1 MKKFLFA
8 LLLLPFISK
17 AQVLP
22 IGAAKG
28 TVRVL
33 GKLSSDTLLILP
45 NSDTTTAPKV
55 LGGVIMNTSD
65 KKIYVYTGTKW
76 AATSDGALVT
86 ESDPTVPAFLKL
98 IVPADTVR
106 WAATYVDSVKRVG
119 LNVYTY
125 KNGAATLAYT
135 DSIANVSGKLDS
147 VRRSRDS
154 VYWYAGGSRFFAFI
168 DSVGGEA
175 NIGANVGSGA
185 QVFQAKVGLEL
196 RFKTILSANGNIT
209 ITPGTND
216 ITLTGKSFVD
226 SLRKKAGTDSVFSY
240 TNGVASFS
248 YKDSA
253 IAGGEI
259 NTISSVGSGT
269 SVVKGKTG
277 VDLQL
282 KSLTSDTTIAIT
294 GNTND
299 VQIKVDQTRIAS
311 VGRLADTATALRAV
325 ITAGDTIYVGHPG
338 AGTRIGYIQGDTL
351 QLKRLQAGTNVT
363 LTQNADSSITI
374 AASGGGG
381 SPGGSNTQVQF
392 NNSGAFG
399 GDAGLTYN
407 STTNQLN
414 TDSIVMNNISLQ
426 RMLRNFGG
434 GIASD
439 SIGLGFCVI
448 RGDATGGGGSL
459 ISWSFIDDAD
469 HTKTYFTQ
477 VQGKS
482 SGNTIHVSF
491 PDAGKL
497 LSFVAVPDEALAG
510 RGVFI
515 GSSVADTAADI
526 YVYQHILSSG
536 YLQGNGTSYDKNGHI
551 SGWTV
556 NYNSGTGTISVLPPA
571 NLYYSTTQDPP
582 HISAHYAGSNNYR
595 LRRVLSGLG
604 SDIAGWRVVDI
615 MSNTDVT
622 GSPTTSD
629 IIEITGLPF
638 YRQVNAY
645 QVGGNLYE
653 ASIFTVSANIWIMFS
668 YKK

>member
-1 MKKFLFA
+1 MRKLILLCA
-8 LLLLPFISK
+8 LLVVGYTVSAQFPTTDSLRNYNTRYTTNSAINWFTNLRGQTLLRGMIDWIDSARLGISGSVGVDTVFTINDSTLRYRK
-17 AQVLP
+17 NGSYYNVLIRGNSSGGSGTTDLDTSRSATQVL
-22 IGAAKG
+22 ITSSTGTDAYLFLVDKG
-28 TVRVL
+28 SNKAGLMSPT
-33 GKLSSDTLLILP
+33 
-45 NSDTTTAPKV
+45 
-55 LGGVIMNTSD
+55 D
-65 KKIYVYTGTKW
+65 KGRLDSLYTGT
-76 AATSDGALVT
+76 
-86 ESDPTVPAFLKL
+86 
-98 IVPADTVR
+98 I
-106 WAATYVDSVKRVG
+106 
-119 LNVYTY
+119 
-125 KNGAATLAYT
+125 T
-135 DSIANVSGKLDS
+135 DSLAVSS
-147 VRRSRDS
+147 
-154 VYWYAGGSRFFAFI
+154 AGS
-168 DSVGGEA
+168 
-175 NIGANVGSGA
+175 
-185 QVFQAKVGLEL
+185 
-196 RFKTILSANGNIT
+196 T
-209 ITPGTND
+209 GT
-216 ITLTGKSFVD
+216 
-226 SLRKKAGTDSVFSY
+226 
-240 TNGVASFS
+240 
-248 YKDSA
+248 A
-253 IAGGEI
+253 IYY
-259 NTISSVGSGT
+259 IS
-269 SVVKGKTG
+269 
-277 VDLQL
+277 
-282 KSLTSDTTIAIT
+282 
-294 GNTND
+294 
-299 VQIKVDQTRIAS
+299 
-311 VGRLADTATALRAV
+311 
-325 ITAGDTIYVGHPG
+325 
-338 AGTRIGYIQGDTL
+338 GDTL
-351 QLKRLQAGTNVT
+351 KLKRLQAGTNIT
-363 LTQNADSSITI
+363 LTSNADSSITI

-392 NNSGAFG
+392 NNSSAFG

-407 STTNQLN
+407 STTNTLT

-426 RMLRNFGG
+426 RMLRNLGG
-434 GIASD
+434 GVAND
-439 SIGLGFCVI
+439 SIGFGFCVI
-448 RGDATGGGGSL
+448 RGDATGGASSL

-497 LSFVAVPDEALAG
+497 LSFVAVPDETLAG

-571 NLYYSTTQDPP
+571 NLYYSTTQDPA

-615 MSNTDVT
+615 TSNTDVT
-622 GSPTTSD
+622 GSPTSSD

-653 ASIFTVSANIWIMFS
+653 ADIFTVSANIWIMFT